1 MNEQQEE
8 NLQSVEQES
17 ENVETQDL
25 QEVENQDLQDDEML
39 SPEDMSKLY
48 DETFQNTKAGS
59 VIKGTILKVNKDYV
73 VIDVGFKSEGVLPT
87 EEFTVGGECTIQAG
101 DEVDVFLEQ
110 VEDSEGQIVL
120 SKEKADRIRVWE
132 KISKAYDNNESVEGV
147 VVSRIKGG
155 LSVDIGIRAFLP
167 GSQVDIHPVRNL
179 EKFIGKKLEM
189 KIIKMNQKRGNIVLS
204 RRVLLEDERKLLKA
218 DTLQNLEE
226 GKILKGIVK
235 NLTEYGAFIDL
246 GGIDGLLHITDMS
259 WGRVHHPS
267 ELFSLGDDVEVV
279 VLKFDR
285 ENERVSLGYK
295 QKTPD
300 PWAAADQKYP
310 IGSRVKGK
318 VVSLTDYG
326 AFVELESG
334 LEGLVHV
341 SEMSWTQKV
350 RNPSKVVSVGDIVDA
365 VVLNLDIKNK
375 RISLGMKQV
384 ETNPWDIIVEKYPVG
399 TNITGQI
406 RNLTDFGAFVGL
418 DEGVDGLIHISDMSW
433 TRRVKHPSEILK
445 KGEDV
450 EAVVLQVDKN
460 KERLSLGLKQMSPDP
475 WINIKE
481 KYPIDS
487 VVTGKV
493 VKITDFGVFVA
504 LDNGIEGL
512 IHISEVSLEPN
523 ARTEELLTINSE
535 IKALVVKIDE
545 EERKIGLSI
554 KKYLEGLAE
563 DELKKYMG
571 DQEAMRAT
579 MGDLMKQESQ
589 DEPSS
594 ETETD
599 ESSEESPELRENPLQ
614 DDKSL
619 GSTNGETGAAL

>member
-1 MNEQQEE
+1 
-8 NLQSVEQES
+8 
-17 ENVETQDL
+17 
-25 QEVENQDLQDDEML
+25 
-39 SPEDMSKLY
+39 
-48 DETFQNTKAGS
+48 
-59 VIKGTILKVNKDYV
+59 
-73 VIDVGFKSEGVLPT
+73 
-87 EEFTVGGECTIQAG
+87 
-101 DEVDVFLEQ
+101 
-110 VEDSEGQIVL
+110 
-120 SKEKADRIRVWE
+120 
-132 KISKAYDNNESVEGV
+132 
-147 VVSRIKGG
+147 
-155 LSVDIGIRAFLP
+155 
-167 GSQVDIHPVRNL
+167 
-179 EKFIGKKLEM
+179 
-189 KIIKMNQKRGNIVLS
+189 
-204 RRVLLEDERKLLKA
+204 
-218 DTLQNLEE
+218 
-226 GKILKGIVK
+226 
-235 NLTEYGAFIDL
+235 
-246 GGIDGLLHITDMS
+246 
-259 WGRVHHPS
+259 
-267 ELFSLGDDVEVV
+267 
-279 VLKFDR
+279 
-285 ENERVSLGYK
+285 
-295 QKTPD
+295 
-300 PWAAADQKYP
+300 
-310 IGSRVKGK
+310 
-318 VVSLTDYG
+318 
-326 AFVELESG
+326 
-334 LEGLVHV
+334 
-341 SEMSWTQKV
+341 
-350 RNPSKVVSVGDIVDA
+350 VSVSDIVDA

-512 IHISEVSLEPN
+512 IHVSEVSLEPN
-523 ARTEELLTINSE
+523 ARVEELLTINSE

-594 ETETD
+594 ETVSD
-599 ESSEESPELRENPLQ
+599 ESSEESPELSENPLQ
-614 DDKSL
+614 NEKSL

>member
-8 NLQSVEQES
+8 NLQSMEQGN

-25 QEVENQDLQDDEML
+25 QEVENQDLPEDEML

-87 EEFTVGGECTIQAG
+87 EEFTAGGECTVQAG

-132 KISKAYDNNESVEGV
+132 KISKAYDDNESVEGV

-218 DTLQNLEE
+218 DTLLNLEE

-350 RNPSKVVSVGDIVDA
+350 RNPSKIVSVSDIVDA

-512 IHISEVSLEPN
+512 IHVSEVSLEPN
-523 ARTEELLTINSE
+523 ARVEELLTINSE

-594 ETETD
+594 ETVSD
-599 ESSEESPELRENPLQ
+599 ESSEESPELSENPLQ
-614 DDKSL
+614 NEKSL